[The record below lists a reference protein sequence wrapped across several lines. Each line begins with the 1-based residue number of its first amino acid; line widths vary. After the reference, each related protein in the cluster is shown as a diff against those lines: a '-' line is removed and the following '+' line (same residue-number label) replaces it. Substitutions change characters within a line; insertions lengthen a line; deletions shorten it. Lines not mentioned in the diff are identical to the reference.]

1 MEVVMR
7 VVGII
12 QARMGSSRFP
22 GKVMM
27 PLGSKIVIDHVVSRL
42 SESKKIDL
50 VVVATSLQPQDDII
64 ENWCHDNEIQVFR
77 GAEQDVLDRYQKA
90 SEFYN
95 ADVVVRITA
104 DCPFIDPEVVDK
116 VIEGFFKGGYDAFGL
131 GGDFPDGLDCQ
142 VFSKH
147 ALQKAWSEATLLSDR
162 EHVGSYIENT
172 NPSGFNSGSV
182 ELFEGLGFHR
192 WTLDEDADYIFLTK
206 LIDRVVHYNK
216 DFRTADLL
224 LCLEE
229 YPDLLSIN
237 SSINRNEG
245 YWSMRGDEKE
255 IPS

>member
-1 MEVVMR
+1 MK

-42 SESKKIDL
+42 GESTKIDL
-50 VVVATSLQPQDDII
+50 VVVATTLQPEDDVI
-64 ENWCHDNEIQVFR
+64 ENWCHENEVQVFR
-77 GAEQDVLDRYQKA
+77 GAEHDVLDRYQKA
-90 SEFYN
+90 SEFYS
-95 ADVVVRITA
+95 ADVIVRITA
-104 DCPFIDPEVVDK
+104 DCPFIDPEIVDK
-116 VIEGFFKGGYDAFGL
+116 VIEGFTNGGYDAFGL

-142 VFSKH
+142 VFTKH

-172 NPSGFNSGSV
+172 NPSGFNLGSV

-192 WTLDEDADYIFLTK
+192 WTLDEEADYIFLTK
-206 LIDRVVHYNK
+206 LVDKVVLYNE
-216 DFRTADLL
+216 DFRTGDLL
-224 LCLEE
+224 RCLEKN
-229 YPDLLSIN
+229 PDLLSIN

-245 YWSMRGDEKE
+245 YWSTRGDEEE
-255 IPS
+255 ILS